1 MNEDKQK
8 LLDIL
13 KKISDIRIDFFNKL
27 EVLKTQR
34 KAVIKK
40 IILKQDLNKINE
52 LKEKINEKY
61 NW

>member
-61 NW
+61 N